1 MQVACEESDK
11 QYAWLTWLHSFL
23 WNKSGEETLG
33 QWSVSFLP
41 LKSWAYIVCLLAPQ
55 REEKGLFLAY
65 LKFLASFLVL
75 DRSGFIFLFLFFC
88 FVFFASLYPLFY
100 LSGGSEMSD
109 DGEWAM
115 DPLELLQHI
124 LQNQTSHLPSTCA
137 LVTGM
142 CSLGSYNNFTLNHFC
157 KTMSYSKSSH
167 RAAVF

>member
-88 FVFFASLYPLFY
+88 FVFFCEPVSFI
-100 LSGGSEMSD
+100 LSVRWLRN
-109 DGEWAM
+109 EWWWWVSHGPSGAFTTHSAEP
-115 DPLELLQHI
+115 DISPSIHLCSGHRDVLSWEL
-124 LQNQTSHLPSTCA
+124 
-137 LVTGM
+137 
-142 CSLGSYNNFTLNHFC
+142 
-157 KTMSYSKSSH
+157 
-167 RAAVF
+167 